1 MLLSHLYDGAT
12 TAHDLRLEDL
22 LMDVDRILESTSKRP
37 EAEETVFDL
46 DVEEEDEEEDDNED
60 DDDDGED
67 GNEDDDEDEGE
78 EEEGSAE
85 NEAETIPHSLNETRY
100 VPPHL
105 RPTAATTAGP
115 SPEQVKLTRSIKG
128 LLNR

>member
-1 MLLSHLYDGAT
+1 MLLLYLYDDAT
-12 TAHDLRLEDL
+12 VAHDLRLEDL

-46 DVEEEDEEEDDNED
+46 DVEEEDDEDED
-60 DDDDGED
+60 
-67 GNEDDDEDEGE
+67 DDDEDEDENEDE
-78 EEEGSAE
+78 EEDEDEEDGSE

-115 SPEQVKLTRSIKG
+115 SPELVKLTRSIKG